1 MDKKI
6 EMKPKNNYQYTL
18 VIPLMLLIAF
28 LGITFRENRN
38 KYFYV
43 PIGII
48 GVYLVAEREFNRQ
61 TNRHDIL
68 NKIKNF
74 SRK

>member
-1 MDKKI
+1 MI
-6 EMKPKNNYQYTL
+6 
-18 VIPLMLLIAF
+18 LIAF
-28 LGITFRENRN
+28 LGFTFRENRN

-43 PIGII
+43 PIGIV
-48 GVYLVAEREFNRQ
+48 GVYLVAEREFNRK
-61 TNRHDIL
+61 TNRYDIL

>member
-1 MDKKI
+1 MNEKI
-6 EMKPKNNYQYTL
+6 IMKLKNNYHYTL
-18 VIPLMLLIAF
+18 ITPLMILIAF
-28 LGITFRENRN
+28 LGFTFRENRN

-43 PIGII
+43 PIGIV
-48 GVYLVAEREFNRQ
+48 GVYLVAEREFNRK
-61 TNRHDIL
+61 TNRYDIL